1 MSDPVLI
8 SQIITSLG
16 LSGQEAENK
25 RQELEKL
32 TNDELNKL
40 IANISSYSPAELG
53 GFSAL
58 SLQEKFSGNVFKP
71 AIIDDLQIA
80 FPSSA
85 SSSSAYTKEYSSLQ
99 RKQLDRFLGDFLF
112 NSASSGYQEL
122 KAYNDS
128 VGWFNITDRVVNGFK
143 VLSGQQDRIGLQQ
156 QMSEEMQAAK
166 KLKDAAYS
174 QPAAFESQFER
185 KYGVPY
191 SHANVENLKQASEN
205 YTRVTAY
212 HEKTQL
218 LKDGFKEVKK
228 ILQQE
233 QEYSQARKYVRGAAA
248 ASLQPPEV
256 PSHEKFGE
264 ILLQFCNGDQNL
276 VNEYMKNLSAKMGS
290 KSEIEK
296 NLPKIMEELI
306 QKAEAEEKEALGNKT
321 YSQYQQEYETACK
334 KVFGTKD
341 YKETAK
347 NFVENAKTQS
357 AYTEIG
363 ITIAASMLLPS
374 SSIARKG
381 IQKAALKYGEKAS
394 MNMMKGAMTVTTGP
408 LPAALTTLN
417 AATSEAGFTPEA
429 IAQIKEKF
437 KSGMLYGGY
446 GAFVSSPLGLAV
458 EKVLSK
464 NPTMLSNIVSKT
476 MGAATETSAD
486 VLLDRMTSDLS
497 FIDSLKQNGI
507 MNFGM
512 MIAGGQVNRALSK
525 LTVSKTDNGYTVKDE
540 TGKEVFNAE
549 DENALAGFVMA
560 KAAENTAPSDAAA
573 VKSDNAAE
581 ANPFQTK
588 NTAQTSD
595 PVLPKAAE
603 LPFSELK
610 AQVEEKINNIPGL
623 KEKLRDT
630 ILTEEN
636 IVVLNKILSDEKLYT
651 NPIVMLYSKKLLVN
665 IKTPE
670 QQQIALKLLSDEK
683 LYTNPIVMLYSKN
696 LLVNIKTPEQQQIA
710 LKLLSD
716 ERIYNNT
723 KIMDASGFIIQ
734 SCTDAQS
741 LKAKSDVIDILLS
754 DDKYLTEPQLQRNAG
769 HIIRYSTNP
778 QQAAILNKILSN
790 ETLLQN
796 ASFIPDLMLNCQ
808 NPDIAKSIL
817 NILSNKSFSDSNVFA
832 KGFISAGIKTNI
844 PARALIAEK
853 ILTDE
858 KLYNNP
864 SVINSLTRILST
876 TGDMQNAQAKIDV
889 INFILSDEK
898 CSNIAENIKNNLFSG
913 LMYSASN
920 SNQVSMLKKLLS
932 DERLHNNPA
941 FLNEIPNII
950 YLSKSPEG
958 AAAKMTLFDKV
969 MSDEKLYTNT
979 ELMNQFGRVLSDLK
993 TDTLPSKIWIIDKF
1007 LSDDKLYNNTYVKND
1022 LFLLLRYANT
1032 PEQLRLAETILSD
1045 EKLFN
1050 NQSIMSWLPS
1060 ILGYSDTPQKAQI
1073 AQMILSDEKLYN
1085 NPAVTKDISILLNCT
1100 ESGNILIVK
1109 EALADI
1115 ASAQPK
1121 RSTENNIQMIMD
1133 SHYTAMETVADW
1145 EQYRRVIQEAL
1156 SKKDQL
1162 KAANQDLS
1170 NQDIENFFES
1180 NRQTV
1185 SYALKMLGEDTFTAA
1200 FNLKLEGL
1208 KELCDKC
1215 EDIKYYLSAEDYKAL
1230 TEKIAPPSQAR
1241 IKQLQDEITA
1251 LKKQFPAAKASGDP
1265 QAFND
1270 LKNKINT
1277 KTKELRDYQN
1287 SGAKLDPQT
1296 KINKLRVIASLSSS
1310 DDISKF
1316 IDLIQTPTKESEQAW
1331 NKAIEEKVFESL
1343 GFEYDKQLADKLN
1356 IVNNK
1361 YLGEILSGD
1370 EEFKDGFR
1378 DILTLLKEHPDM
1390 SVKQVLD
1397 TLPQNVDTKI
1407 VLENYGID
1415 YDRWTQA
1422 DKDSYIAV
1430 QIHSKA
1436 DETRQNAITSL
1447 EAEFNNIAFTNL
1459 PAEYTHGIITRLN
1472 EQGIVLKDVQ
1482 ETVFDGDG
1490 VSVGTRTVKR
1500 LYVNDKPIE
1509 FSQMKKV
1516 MDIIKEEMNKDIW
1529 TKQSSDPTVEN
1540 YRSTMYTHLM
1550 KDRRTQIRQAG
1561 EIKDDKVSNLEI
1573 RQTDM
1578 NDINHALFL
1587 GNHGS
1592 CCTAVGTGCNQ
1603 FSAPTYIKNKLV
1615 SAIEVVDGNNFVGN
1629 TMCYFA
1635 NVDGQ
1640 PALILD
1646 NIELKGQYQFNDK
1659 IRDAMFDYAKQLCT
1673 EIGQPNLPIYA
1684 GPFRHKLNM
1693 EHLDKQPHTLQVLGS
1708 TGSDEIYL
1716 DFITSGRQ
1724 VNGQRIDNDIMLY
1737 KIR

>member
-143 VLSGQQDRIGLQQ
+143 VLTGQQDRIGLQQ
-156 QMSEEMQAAK
+156 QMSEEMQTAK

-191 SHANVENLKQASEN
+191 SHANVENLKQASET
-205 YTRVTAY
+205 YTRATAY

-218 LKDGFKEVKK
+218 LKDGFKEIKN

-233 QEYSQARKYVRGAAA
+233 QEYANARKYVRGAAA

-256 PSHEKFGE
+256 SSHEKFGE
-264 ILLQFCNGDQNL
+264 VLLQFCNGDQNL
-276 VNEYMKNLSAKMGS
+276 VNEYMKTLSAKMGS

-306 QKAEAEEKEALGNKT
+306 QKAEAQEKEALGNKT

-347 NFVENAKTQS
+347 NFVENAKTQA

-610 AQVEEKINNIPGL
+610 AQVEEKLNNVPGL
-623 KEKLRDT
+623 KEEVRYTPLN
-630 ILTEEN
+630 EEN

-651 NPIVMLYSKKLLVN
+651 NPNVIIYNLNNLLYN
-665 IKTPE
+665 IKRPE
-670 QQQIALKLLSDEK
+670 QQQF
-683 LYTNPIVMLYSKN
+683 
-696 LLVNIKTPEQQQIA
+696 A

-716 ERIYNNT
+716 ERIYNN
-723 KIMDASGFIIQ
+723 KEIMDKSVLILQ

-741 LKAKSDVIDILLS
+741 V
-754 DDKYLTEPQLQRNAG
+754 
-769 HIIRYSTNP
+769 
-778 QQAAILNKILSN
+778 
-790 ETLLQN
+790 
-796 ASFIPDLMLNCQ
+796 
-808 NPDIAKSIL
+808 
-817 NILSNKSFSDSNVFA
+817 
-832 KGFISAGIKTNI
+832 KG
-844 PARALIAEK
+844 
-853 ILTDE
+853 
-858 KLYNNP
+858 
-864 SVINSLTRILST
+864 
-876 TGDMQNAQAKIDV
+876 KIDV
-889 INFILSDEK
+889 IDFLLSNEK

-950 YLSKSPEG
+950 YLSKSPED

-1022 LFLLLRYANT
+1022 LFLLLRYTNT

-1045 EKLFN
+1045 EKLYN
-1050 NQSIMSWLPS
+1050 NRSIMSSLPS
-1060 ILGYSDTPQKAQI
+1060 ILGCSDTPQKAQI

-1109 EALADI
+1109 EALADN

-1121 RSTENNIQMIMD
+1121 RSTENNIQMKMD

-1180 NRQTV
+1180 NRQKV
-1185 SYALKMLGEDTFTAA
+1185 SYTLKMLGEDTFTAA

-1296 KINKLRVIASLSSS
+1296 KINKLRVIASLSRS

-1370 EEFKDGFR
+1370 EDFKDGFR

-1459 PAEYTHGIITRLN
+1459 PAEYTQGIITRLN